1 MLLVV
6 VFDVLMLV
14 TVAGVVVDGVVVE
27 EASVV
32 VVY

>member
-1 MLLVV
+1 VLLVV

-14 TVAGVVVDGVVVE
+14 TVAGVVVE